1 MSEGTTTPA
10 TARRVGMNGVLVA
23 GITAVISGIS
33 VFANSYGVHHVPSPS
48 VYTTGKNLVAFLVLG
63 GGTLAASSWRRRASL
78 TGQMS
83 ARWVAAPVRIATGS
97 PRALS
102 WVGLA
107 YVGVIGGGVAFV
119 LFFNGLARATA
130 TPAAFVHDTLVIW
143 VVLLAGPFLHERVT
157 RWNIAAI
164 ALLVGGEV
172 ALSKGIGHLVWGSG
186 TSLVLAATL
195 LWAVEVVV
203 AKKLLSN
210 VPPATV
216 SLVRMGVGSAVLLGY
231 LAIDGTLGSLI
242 DLTRGQLGWVLFTGL
257 LLAGYVGTW
266 MTALSRARA
275 IDVTSIL
282 VASALITAT
291 LQALAGA
298 QPLAPE
304 WLGLVLITAG
314 TALVAWRIP
323 RPVEVAAR

>member
-1 MSEGTTTPA
+1 
-10 TARRVGMNGVLVA
+10 MNGVLVA

-48 VYTTGKNLVAFLVLG
+48 VYTTGKNLVAFLALG
-63 GGTLAASSWRRRASL
+63 ASVLAASAWRRRSTVKGEMA
-78 TGQMS
+78 T
-83 ARWVAAPVRIATGS
+83 RWAAAPVRIASSTRS
-97 PRALS
+97 TLT
-102 WVGLA
+102 WLGLA
-107 YVGVIGGGVAFV
+107 YVGIIGGGLAFV
-119 LFFNGLARATA
+119 LFFNGLARTTA
-130 TPAAFVHDTLVIW
+130 TPAAFLHDTLVIW
-143 VVLLAGPFLHERVT
+143 VVLLAGPFLHERAA

-172 ALSKGIGHLVWGSG
+172 ALSKGIGHLAWASG

-195 LWAVEVVV
+195 LWALEVVV
-203 AKKLLSN
+203 AKRLLSGIA
-210 VPPATV
+210 PATV
-216 SLVRMGVGSAVLLGY
+216 SLVRMGVGSAALLAY
-231 LAIDGTLGSLI
+231 LAVEGSLGSLFA
-242 DLTRGQLGWVLFTGL
+242 LNRSQLGWVLFTGL

-282 VASALITAT
+282 VASSLITAA

-304 WLGLVLITAG
+304 WLGLVLITVG
-314 TALVAWRIP
+314 TALVAWRMP
-323 RPVEVAAR
+323 RHVMAT

>member
-1 MSEGTTTPA
+1 MSSEATTIRP
-10 TARRVGMNGVLVA
+10 TARRAGMNGVLVA

-48 VYTTGKNLVAFLVLG
+48 VYTTGKNLVAFLGLAA
-63 GGTLAASSWRRRASL
+63 GTLVAIAWRRRRSTPRGDMA
-78 TGQMS
+78 
-83 ARWVAAPVRIATGS
+83 ARWVTAPVDIAPGTRG
-97 PRALS
+97 ALT

-107 YVGVIGGGVAFV
+107 YVGIIGGGLAFV
-119 LFFNGLARATA
+119 LFFNGLARTTA
-130 TPAAFVHDTLVIW
+130 TPAAFLHDTLVIW
-143 VVLLAGPFLHERVT
+143 VVLLAGPFLHERAA

-203 AKKLLSN
+203 AKRLLSGIA
-210 VPPATV
+210 PATI
-216 SLVRMGVGSAVLLGY
+216 SLVRMGVGSAALLAY
-231 LAIDGTLGSLI
+231 LAIEGSLGSLFAL
-242 DLTRGQLGWVLFTGL
+242 DRGQLGWVLFTGL

-282 VASALITAT
+282 VASTLITAA
-291 LQALAGA
+291 LQALAGTQA
-298 QPLAPE
+298 LAPE
-304 WLGLVLITAG
+304 WLGLALIMAG
-314 TALVAWRIP
+314 TALVAWHIP
-323 RPVEVAAR
+323 RHMVAT

>member
-1 MSEGTTTPA
+1 MSEGTTTRR
-10 TARRVGMNGVLVA
+10 TARRVGVNGVLVG

-48 VYTTGKNLVAFLVLG
+48 VYTTGKNLVAFMLLG
-63 GGTLAASSWRRRASL
+63 AGALAASAWRRRSTVRGEMA
-78 TGQMS
+78 
-83 ARWVAAPVRIATGS
+83 ARWVAAPVRIAPGTRS
-97 PRALS
+97 ALT

-107 YVGVIGGGVAFV
+107 YVGIIGGGLAFV
-119 LFFNGLARATA
+119 LFFNGLARTTA
-130 TPAAFVHDTLVIW
+130 TPAAFLHDTLVIW
-143 VVLLAGPFLHERVT
+143 VVLLAAPFLHERAA

-172 ALSKGIGHLVWGSG
+172 ALSKGIGHLAWGSG

-203 AKKLLSN
+203 AKRLLSGIA
-210 VPPATV
+210 PATV
-216 SLVRMGVGSAVLLGY
+216 SLVRMGVGSAALLAY
-231 LAIDGTLGSLI
+231 LAVEGSLGSLFA
-242 DLTRGQLGWVLFTGL
+242 LNRGQLGWVLFTGL

-275 IDVTSIL
+275 IDVMSIL
-282 VASALITAT
+282 VASALITAA
-291 LQALAGA
+291 LQALAGV

-314 TALVAWRIP
+314 TALVTWRMP
-323 RPVEVAAR
+323 RHVMAT